1 MRLWTGV
8 KEHAAACKYIVVSDH
23 GMLTM
28 KEEPSTYIFLDEIMD
43 LKNRNVKY
51 SVGGTQAHLY
61 VSSELQR
68 DSLYNALK
76 GKSKKFAVRTQEEF
90 PANWHYNAVR
100 SGDVLITAN
109 PGFYIVERNRKKF
122 EATRKQGSTFGGTR
136 I

>member
-1 MRLWTGV
+1 
-8 KEHAAACKYIVVSDH
+8 
-23 GMLTM
+23 
-28 KEEPSTYIFLDEIMD
+28 MD
-43 LKNRNVKY
+43 LKNSNVKY

-76 GKSKKFAVRTQEEF
+76 GKSRKFTVRTQEEF

-109 PGFYIVERNRKKF
+109 PGNYIVERNRKKF
-122 EATRKQGSTFGGTR
+122 EATLSKVQLLVRMDMTLFRFRRCGAYLSLAVL